1 VSSSTSLS
9 ISLLIFFFFFFNSR
23 FLLHVSLVISCMCLI
38 KLFICFIYST
48 SFFISV
54 DNFDEATMTSVMTG
68 SVVKRNAD
76 GLDDEFKEEEEDNN
90 NEHNKSSTLK
100 SKTGVRFLEG
110 EDSEEDYSMEEGE
123 DDGSVGETE
132 GITLSKYGSDFLGGD
147 ARCVISPIPTQ
158 ICKKEPPPLSLP
170 PLFFSL
176 SFFFYFLQVP
186 SFKHLIKCFVPI

>member
-1 VSSSTSLS
+1 MFPQL
-9 ISLLIFFFFFFNSR
+9 F
-23 FLLHVSLVISCMCLI
+23 SCMCLI

-76 GLDDEFKEEEEDNN
+76 GLDDEFKEGDDDDY

-100 SKTGVRFLEG
+100 SKSGVRFLEG
-110 EDSEEDYSMEEGE
+110 EDSEEDYSMEEGGE
-123 DDGSVGETE
+123 DDDGSVGETE

-176 SFFFYFLQVP
+176 SLFFSIF
-186 SFKHLIKCFVPI
+186 FKFHPLSIL

>member
-76 GLDDEFKEEEEDNN
+76 GLDDEFKEGDDDYS
-90 NEHNKSSTLK
+90 EHNKSSTLK
-100 SKTGVRFLEG
+100 SKSGVRFLEG
-110 EDSEEDYSMEEGE
+110 EDSEEDYSMEEGGE
-123 DDGSVGETE
+123 DDDGSVGETE

-158 ICKKEPPPLSLP
+158 ICKKEPPPLSISLSLSLP
-170 PLFFSL
+170 FFSL
-176 SFFFYFLQVP
+176 SLFFLFSSSSILF
-186 SFKHLIKCFVPI
+186 